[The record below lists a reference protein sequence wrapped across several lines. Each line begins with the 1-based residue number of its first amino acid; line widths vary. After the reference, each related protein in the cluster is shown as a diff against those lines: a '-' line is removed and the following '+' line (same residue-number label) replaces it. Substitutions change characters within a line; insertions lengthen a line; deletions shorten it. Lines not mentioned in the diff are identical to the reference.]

1 MYMDKYITSFSEA
14 LRTARKAKNLSQSNL
29 AEHLNKVLDKSAD
42 LESTRVRISKW
53 ERDEGISTI
62 QIRELAA
69 LCDILDVDMNYLMGA
84 INAPKQDIANVV
96 ENMGWSVEAAS
107 NALYLKRLGY
117 SPVLSAFIENDDIVP
132 FVANLRELQ
141 SLTAAYK
148 KKYRK
153 PLKAPSLCV
162 TSSKTIEGFEKENR
176 RVSEQAEAQ
185 RDIDAHKH
193 SIQSTLTAITNEIIG
208 EVKQY
213 GKQKG
218 KR

>member
-1 MYMDKYITSFSEA
+1 MYLESYITSFSEA
-14 LRTARKAKNLSQSNL
+14 LRTARKAKNYSQIKL
-29 AEHLNKVLDKSAD
+29 AEQLNSVLGKSAD

-53 ERDEGISTI
+53 ERGEGISTI
-62 QIRELAA
+62 QICELAA
-69 LCDILDVDMNYLMGA
+69 LCDILDVEMDYLMGV
-84 INAPKQDIANVV
+84 IKAPKKDMAVVV
-96 ENMGWSVEAAS
+96 ENTGWSEKAAS
-107 NALYLKRLGY
+107 NALYLKGLGL
-117 SPVLSAFIENDDIVP
+117 SPILSAFIENDDIVP
-132 FVANLRELQ
+132 LVANLRELQ

-153 PLKAPSLCV
+153 PLKAPSLSV
-162 TSSKTIEGFEKENR
+162 IFSKTADGFEQEKR

-208 EVKQY
+208 EVKQH